1 MSLNCG
7 LRNKL
12 RLEDIDPKTAE
23 GFPVLRSDG
32 IGNMEPKE
40 WNIPPGPGEGGVE
53 KVVLDDSLK
62 SKVTAAIS
70 EYGFNMVAAGM
81 NLNIQALF
89 CTQKS
94 TWYLK
99 IL

>member
-1 MSLNCG
+1 M
-7 LRNKL
+7 

-23 GFPVLRSDG
+23 GFPVLKSDG
-32 IGNMEPKE
+32 VGNMEPKE

-70 EYGFNMVAAGM
+70 EYGFNMVAAGTDILAHKKM
-81 NLNIQALF
+81 MKFEFQI
-89 CTQKS
+89 
-94 TWYLK
+94 LK
-99 IL
+99 ILLRNCFIGQISC

>member
-1 MSLNCG
+1 M
-7 LRNKL
+7 

-23 GFPVLRSDG
+23 GFPFLKNDG
-32 IGNMEPKE
+32 VGNMEPKE

-62 SKVTAAIS
+62 SKVTSAIN

-81 NLNIQALF
+81 ITDIWPSPGSKLNLRLRSPADL
-89 CTQKS
+89 T
-94 TWYLK
+94 
-99 IL
+99 

>member
-1 MSLNCG
+1 M
-7 LRNKL
+7 
-12 RLEDIDPKTAE
+12 EDIDPKTAE

-81 NLNIQALF
+81 NLNVQALF
-89 CTQKS
+89 RTQKS

>member
-1 MSLNCG
+1 M
-7 LRNKL
+7 
-12 RLEDIDPKTAE
+12 EDIDPKTAE

-32 IGNMEPKE
+32 VGNMEPKE

-81 NLNIQALF
+81 ILNIQALF